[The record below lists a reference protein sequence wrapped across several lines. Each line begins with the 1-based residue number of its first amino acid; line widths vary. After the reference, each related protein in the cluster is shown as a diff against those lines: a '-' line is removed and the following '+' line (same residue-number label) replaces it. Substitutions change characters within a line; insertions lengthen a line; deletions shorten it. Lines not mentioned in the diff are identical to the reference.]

1 MNRKSLSQMEMK
13 VVFVQRGEC
22 LLVLDRN
29 GRTDGRRAKWDQSLA
44 SSAKIAR
51 KINSFWSSR
60 VHEIVPELALNSQ
73 IGFWRS
79 LLLEICTNPSEL
91 RDTHYVFYLK
101 CEISLFDLPWLSRLL
116 HQDRHLTERWSREV
130 QRGRGRQKVG
140 LMYIMWR
147 TGALPSVSLT
157 WHRLVHSDLNPACSP
172 LSDAAQ

>member
-60 VHEIVPELALNSQ
+60 VHEIVPRLALNSQ

-91 RDTHYVFYLK
+91 RDTLCV
-101 CEISLFDLPWLSRLL
+101 LPEMWNFLVKSTLTPV
-116 HQDRHLTERWSREV
+116 QAPDRDEAEV